1 MKTPN
6 ENEPDEAADLP
17 RPWVRAMVA
26 VLLRIGLGV
35 SLLNGGLLGYLRAQR
50 EAGGSASSLAWTT
63 LLGPAAVAGL
73 LENDLLVPIVQIALG
88 LALVLGFFTQVCTVL
103 AGFLILSGPIFQ
115 VIALLSSAS
124 PISGNEQLAVQT
136 LVSAGSMNLLLLVA
150 VVLWLTP
157 ATGTPWS
164 LDYLIFAH
172 LRTGPGPRRH
182 PRPQAGVE
190 AAPGEVPGAA
200 PAPKAAAEAEAEAE
214 AGAGTLSASR
224 GE

>member
-1 MKTPN
+1 
-6 ENEPDEAADLP
+6 
-17 RPWVRAMVA
+17 MVA
-26 VLLRIGLGV
+26 VQLRIGLGV
-35 SLLNGGLLGYLRAQR
+35 SLLNGGLIGYLRAER
-50 EAGGSASSLAWTT
+50 EMGGSAFSLAWTT

-73 LENDLLVPIVQIALG
+73 LENDLLVPIFQIALG

-115 VIALLSSAS
+115 VIALLSSTS

-172 LRTGPGPRRH
+172 LRTRPDPQPP
-182 PRPQAGVE
+182 PRPQAD
-190 AAPGEVPGAA
+190 AAAGPVPGAA
-200 PAPKAAAEAEAEAE
+200 PTPKPKPRAEPEPENE
-214 AGAGTLSASR
+214 SRAGTLSATR